1 VDTSTQICKRVRG
14 VARIAVISGLMVT
27 AAAVPAHAK
36 EAKNPGKPVFEA
48 NCVFCHGDD
57 GTGKTGPGQALG
69 AHDLTSAGVA
79 KKSDSDLAQTITQGQ
94 NKMPAFGN
102 KLDETQ
108 IRDVISYIRTF
119 RKKD

>member
-1 VDTSTQICKRVRG
+1 VKIYSVERFAG
-14 VARIAVISGLMVT
+14 SLMLT
-27 AAAVPAHAK
+27 AAMFVAATRPAQAK
-36 EAKNPGKPVFEA
+36 DAKSPGKPVFEA

-57 GTGKTGPGQALG
+57 GTGKTGPGEALG
-69 AHDLTSAGVA
+69 AHDLTSVGVQN
-79 KKSDSDLAQTITQGQ
+79 KSDSVLQQTIMQGQ

-108 IRDVISYIRTF
+108 IRDVIGYIRTL